1 LITSKHTFDDGV
13 SPVVHQKNGRV
24 EMELADF
31 LAELEGLELWDWIIE
46 EDLAVKGCG
55 GEFVAGSEDFVTAE
69 P

>member
-1 LITSKHTFDDGV
+1 
-13 SPVVHQKNGRV
+13 
-24 EMELADF
+24 MELADF